1 MAFDL
6 EFGCKS
12 LVSLIVSRRTAE
24 ALSKAD
30 FNKLEEAQK
39 LEYINQLV
47 DLGWVREQRP
57 ASGGG
62 DYVIYAFTDKGRRIY
77 ENPVELLSQTDAE
90 QEHISLLRKL
100 DSLKSEDSV
109 AMMPQVLLSLA
120 NACLGV
126 GRYDSAL
133 MYSIELQKKAD
144 EIKST
149 YFKAEAELMVGR
161 VDNARGEMAS
171 SLKSFMEG
179 AALFRK
185 IGEIAREA
193 DCLRSAGGVLFKM
206 GDYKKAMVMFEES
219 KNKFMQIRHM
229 LGVAKS
235 KSNLAILY
243 SIAKDY
249 DTAEKYW
256 KYSLDFFQALGDR
269 ESEGK
274 ILNNLGAMLIEAGK
288 LEDASSY
295 LRQGILSSRAAKDKY
310 TECMA
315 VINFAYAQAKLGF
328 FELSH
333 NAIESIA
340 AVLKEGYDTY
350 LLAFSEL
357 VMAMYHSHRGIWAE
371 AEKRF
376 LSAIRLANNSGNT
389 VVIAACHAE
398 YGRVLMERNQQ
409 EKALVEIEMSKELT
423 NKLHQS
429 DIKRGLASG

>member
-6 EFGCKS
+6 EFGCKG

-24 ALSKAD
+24 TLSKAD

-39 LEYINQLV
+39 LEYVNQLV
-47 DLGWVREQRP
+47 DLGWVKEQRP
-57 ASGGG
+57 ASGGS
-62 DYVIYAFTDKGRRIY
+62 DYVIYAFTDKGRKIY
-77 ENPVELLSQTDAE
+77 ENPVELLSLTDAE

-100 DSLKSEDSV
+100 DSLKNDDSV

-149 YFKAEAELMVGR
+149 YFKAEAELMIGR

-171 SLKSFMEG
+171 SLKSLMEG

-185 IGEIAREA
+185 IGEVAREA

-256 KYSLDFFQALGDR
+256 KYSLDFFQALGDK

-288 LEDASSY
+288 LDDASNY
-295 LRQGILSSRAAKDKY
+295 LRQGILASRAAKDKY
-310 TECMA
+310 SECMA
-315 VINFAYAQAKLGF
+315 VINFSYAQAKLGF
-328 FELSH
+328 FELARNSLD
-333 NAIESIA
+333 SIVG
-340 AVLKEGYDTY
+340 VLKEGYDAY
-350 LLAFSEL
+350 LLAFSDL
-357 VMAMYHSHRGIWAE
+357 VMAMYNSHRGTWAD
-371 AEKRF
+371 AEKKF
-376 LSAIRLANNSGNT
+376 ASAIRLANTSGNT
-389 VVIAACHAE
+389 VVISACHEE
-398 YGRVLMERNQQ
+398 YGKVLLERNQSDRG
-409 EKALVEIEMSKELT
+409 LVEMELSKEIKD
-423 NKLHQS
+423 KLHQS